1 MTGITRNMVPVAP
14 LGYAGCDLWGRP
26 DSTWVAKLQLRI
38 EVVEVLV
45 KLFCKLIVAN
55 DSNYALAA

>member
-1 MTGITRNMVPVAP
+1 MVPVAP